1 MDHIWFPLKTCLK
14 YGITVSRHSFP
25 NTLWKIVGSFGG
37 VGLAGVTYR
46 QIHSLTKPQTS
57 YASVYPG
64 NSGQPSSP
72 FYSNNLNRWR
82 NAKTHKLYLNWDE
95 IVEHSISQ
103 MEVNGA
109 NSKL

>member
-1 MDHIWFPLKTCLK
+1 MP
-14 YGITVSRHSFP
+14 VSGSSF
-25 NTLWKIVGSFGG
+25 TLHCTHGSFGG

-95 IVEHSISQ
+95 IETIETAIITTTTRHMKAQQI
-103 MEVNGA
+103 
-109 NSKL
+109 L